1 MVLLGF
7 TFGSPSRGVGADSA
21 FHAVHG
27 QHDEPVA
34 VGHLRAPPFRAPD
47 PDHARKLLDG
57 ACRPSESSTRTLS
70 GRKLVPKTR
79 CRGDSVRQGPGS
91 ARLRRAGLRCFEGLG
106 GSTRRRRYTAP
117 QRKQG
122 ENAVNR
128 GALYH
133 SFPVVAARLVHD
145 PPASILPRWWAR
157 WGRRARRPPCY
168 VPYGG
173 SVARSD
179 ANRSKGLSPNALER
193 RPGHHL
199 GASAVGLCSGA

>member
-1 MVLLGF
+1 MRLPSGHPTLIMPASCW
-7 TFGSPSRGVGADSA
+7 TELADPPNLAPEHSPDGNSCQKRG
-21 FHAVHG
+21 AVAIRS
-27 QHDEPVA
+27 D
-34 VGHLRAPPFRAPD
+34 R
-47 PDHARKLLDG
+47 
-57 ACRPSESSTRTLS
+57 
-70 GRKLVPKTR
+70 GR
-79 CRGDSVRQGPGS
+79 DS

-193 RPGHHL
+193 RPVHHL